1 MRTSAALP
9 VFVAAFLSSAATT
22 QQVASAQMV
31 VAPAPGTVAV
41 APAVPTPVF
50 RQMAMISDTFEIE
63 SSRLALSRSLNPA
76 VRRFAQR
83 MIVDHTATAQAMMGG
98 VPLTPGMALPL
109 DARHAALLAQLQSVS
124 GRQFDRL
131 YATMQLQAHQEAV
144 GLFQSYAVAGSDPAW
159 VNFARQS
166 LPILQQHLAMAARL
180 ARRA

>member
-1 MRTSAALP
+1 MKTFSLLITFVTAFVVTFVTSQHAAI
-9 VFVAAFLSSAATT
+9 SAGRVII
-22 QQVASAQMV
+22 Q
-31 VAPAPGTVAV
+31 APGVV
-41 APAVPTPVF
+41 APAVPGPVF
-50 RQMAMISDTFEIE
+50 RQMAMISDAFEIE

-83 MIVDHTATAQAMMGG
+83 MIVDHVATAQAIMGG

-131 YATMQLQAHQEAV
+131 YATVQLQAHQEAV